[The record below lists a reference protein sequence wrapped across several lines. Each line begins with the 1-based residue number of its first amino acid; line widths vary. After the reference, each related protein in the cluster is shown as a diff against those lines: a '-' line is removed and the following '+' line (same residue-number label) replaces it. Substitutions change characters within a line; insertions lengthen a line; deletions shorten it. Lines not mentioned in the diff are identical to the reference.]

1 LQLQLV
7 HASRCSGLW
16 DAMPPAPA
24 EHCCG
29 ACPLLQGVQIIASY
43 TVVVGTFSLLSLL
56 MKGPQ
61 DEPIQ
66 SETVQAV
73 EFVEMLFHAL
83 AFCAG
88 LKGLIGVMFR
98 DPRRLRVLFFYH
110 IGELL
115 VKGIA
120 FIFREAEACVELKKL
135 QRLHSSAKKMDCQSA
150 RIAFLLEFSI
160 HAVLFSYFAYVIWS
174 LITRLES
181 GELGLRTTG
190 LDLEQELADRAVL
203 ADPWLFMGAGDT
215 SALLQTR
222 PPLSTPLTGGGANSR
237 QQGGAP
243 RPFSGAPRNLNE
255 RDGQPA
261 PNEPFQ
267 GTPHRLE

>member
-1 LQLQLV
+1 M
-7 HASRCSGLW
+7 RG
-16 DAMPPAPA
+16 PA
-24 EHCCG
+24 E
-29 ACPLLQGVQIIASY
+29 
-43 TVVVGTFSLLSLL
+43 
-56 MKGPQ
+56 K
-61 DEPIQ
+61 PIQ

-73 EFVEMLFHAL
+73 EFLKDVFLTL
-83 AFCAG
+83 AFFAG

-110 IGELL
+110 VGELF

-150 RIAFLLEFSI
+150 RFFFLLEFSI

-174 LITRLES
+174 LVTRLES
-181 GELGLRTTG
+181 GELGLRRTG

-203 ADPWLFMGAGDT
+203 ADPWLFMGTGDA
-215 SALLQTR
+215 SALLQNR
-222 PPLSTPLTGGGANSR
+222 PPLSTPLTGANSR

-255 RDGQPA
+255 RGGEPA